1 MVSYQTF
8 TKLAF
13 DEARA
18 KGAQFQNID
27 DGGDFVT
34 QIAEV
39 WNADKD
45 RLKQMTEK
53 QARNYLSERVEA

>member
-13 DEARA
+13 DVARS
-18 KGAQFQNID
+18 KGGSFSGID

-34 QIAEV
+34 QIATV
-39 WNADKD
+39 WNDDKES
-45 RLKQMTEK
+45 LKQMTER
-53 QARNYLSERVEA
+53 QARNYLQERVEA